1 MKQEIRRFNDQV
13 ANVVTMTTGNMFFFW
28 ASLLFIL
35 VLRIAVPPTADTFL
49 LNLENDL
56 QLLLLAANA
65 VVGGKQLL
73 MLTKMLNHIDRD
85 IDKVKKEPKII
96 VIARKKRKKRE

>member
-35 VLRIAVPPTADTFL
+35 VLRVAVPPTADTFL

-85 IDKVKKEPKII
+85 IDKVKKEKII
-96 VIARKKRKKRE
+96 IIARKKRKKRE